1 MEQLEQLR
9 TIQRQIDAQR
19 DATLTLKAAVATG
32 QQTDTGIMHPA
43 CIGTEDA
50 RRVRGGR
57 DLVLTCGVV
66 KTCHLGQ
73 SCAYAQPRHFKQT
86 PCKTALFE

>member
-50 RRVRGGR
+50 RRARGG
-57 DLVLTCGVV
+57 
-66 KTCHLGQ
+66 
-73 SCAYAQPRHFKQT
+73 A
-86 PCKTALFE
+86 